1 MIMIDYPCKGCT
13 DRWIDTETLTRCHSN
28 CSKYAEYKKQI
39 DNINSQLK
47 EERDFNKFSFGLTE
61 KRENKKASI
70 RGLKRRKHLYRTA

>member
-39 DNINSQLK
+39 DNINSCM
-47 EERDFNKFSFGLTE
+47 RKFDW
-61 KRENKKASI
+61 KNM
-70 RGLKRRKHLYRTA
+70 